1 MGGGVGVEIRE
12 PLVVRADRWVREE
25 GIQNLHYVSGNI
37 NVSIESLLAAY
48 AGPLDLVSVSPSLC
62 RLPFAQTRTSSHV
75 PACSACPFSARCD
88 GRVEERLREQACGA
102 GICLKHACT
111 M

>member
-48 AGPLDLVSVSPSLC
+48 AGPVDLVSVSPSLC
-62 RLPFAQTRTSSHV
+62 RLPFAQTRTPSHV
-75 PACSACPFSARCD
+75 SVCSLHALFRPTLMAEWRSASG
-88 GRVEERLREQACGA
+88 GRPVVLEYV
-102 GICLKHACT
+102 
-111 M
+111 